1 MFIHLVTRRT
11 LVLAVALRRASLG
24 ACADASAQFE
34 LAGSWTPMST
44 EDVQNDSLP
53 VDYLS
58 LPLTDEGRT
67 RALSYDESQKSMIER
82 QCIHWGAAYTL
93 LGPFGL
99 NIASEVEPVRGRLVA
114 YSIAAW
120 EDRMSTTI
128 WMDGRPHP
136 APFDQHTQA
145 GFTTGRWEGNT
156 LVARTTHMKA
166 AWIRKTG
173 VPLSDEAE
181 INWRI
186 YRHGNLLT
194 ILMEVTDPSYL
205 AEPYVISKSFQ
216 VSPNPVATMTP
227 CVTTFEG
234 REPGDSVPHFA
245 PDKNPFTDEFMKL
258 YHLPRE
264 AVLGYPETIYPEYRK
279 RIKDG
284 YQSPPPCKG
293 NCGVAVNAVVR

>member
-1 MFIHLVTRRT
+1 MFIHLVMRRG
-11 LVLAVALRRASLG
+11 LVVALLACLLG
-24 ACADASAQFE
+24 SARTASAQFE
-34 LAGSWTPMST
+34 LAGSWTPVPT
-44 EDVQNDSLP
+44 EDVQNDSFP

-93 LGPFGL
+93 IGPFGL
-99 NIASEVEPVRGRLVA
+99 NIAAEVEPVRGRVVS
-114 YSIAAW
+114 YTFAAW

-136 APFDQHTQA
+136 SPDALHTQA

-156 LVARTTHMKA
+156 LLARTTHMKA

-181 INWRI
+181 INWRF
-186 YRHGNLLT
+186 YRHGAVLT
-194 ILMEVTDPSYL
+194 VLMEVTDPSYL
-205 AEPYVISKSFQ
+205 AEPYMISKSFQ
-216 VSPNPVATMTP
+216 VSPNPVATQTP
-227 CVTTFEG
+227 CVSTFEG

-245 PDKNPFTDEFMKL
+245 PDKNPFADEFVKM
-258 YHLPRE
+258 YNLPRE
-264 AVLGYPETIYPEYRK
+264 AVLGYPETLYPEYRK

-284 YQSPPPCKG
+284 YQPPPPCKT
-293 NCGVAVNAVVR
+293 NCGAALPPAPR

>member
-1 MFIHLVTRRT
+1 MFIHLVMRRG
-11 LVLAVALRRASLG
+11 LVVALLACLLG
-24 ACADASAQFE
+24 SARTASAQFE
-34 LAGSWTPMST
+34 LAGSWTPVPT
-44 EDVQNDSLP
+44 EDVQNDSFP

-93 LGPFGL
+93 IGPFGL
-99 NIASEVEPVRGRLVA
+99 NIAAEVEPVRGRVVS
-114 YSIAAW
+114 YTFAAW

-136 APFDQHTQA
+136 SPDDLHTQA

-156 LVARTTHMKA
+156 LLARTTHMKA

-181 INWRI
+181 INWRF
-186 YRHGNLLT
+186 YRHGAVLT
-194 ILMEVTDPSYL
+194 VLMEVTDPSYL
-205 AEPYVISKSFQ
+205 AEPYMISKSFQ
-216 VSPNPVATMTP
+216 VSPNPVATQTP
-227 CVTTFEG
+227 CVSTFEG

-245 PDKNPFTDEFMKL
+245 PDKNPFADEFVKM
-258 YHLPRE
+258 YNLPRE
-264 AVLGYPETIYPEYRK
+264 AVLGYPETLYPEYRK

-284 YQSPPPCKG
+284 YQPPPPCKT
-293 NCGVAVNAVVR
+293 NCGAALPPAPR

>member
-1 MFIHLVTRRT
+1 MLIHVVTRHA
-11 LVLAVALRRASLG
+11 LVVAVMACLFGG
-24 ACADASAQFE
+24 ARDAWAQFE
-34 LAGSWTPMST
+34 LAGSWAPVST
-44 EDVQNDSLP
+44 EDLQNDSFP

-67 RALSYDESQKSMIER
+67 RALAYDESQKSMIER
-82 QCIHWGAAYTL
+82 QCMHWGAAYTL

-99 NIASEVEPVRGRLVA
+99 NIASEVEPVRGRLVS
-114 YSIAAW
+114 YTIAAW

-128 WMDGRPHP
+128 WMDGRSHP
-136 APFDQHTQA
+136 TPYDQHTQA

-156 LVARTTHMKA
+156 LLARTTHMKA

-186 YRHGNLLT
+186 YRHGNVLT
-194 ILMEVTDPSYL
+194 ILMEVTDRSYL

-216 VSPNPVATMTP
+216 VSQNPVATMTP
-227 CVTTFEG
+227 CVSTFEG
-234 REPGDSVPHFA
+234 REPGASVPHFA
-245 PDKNPFTDEFMKL
+245 PEKNPFVDEFMKL

-279 RIKDG
+279 RIKAD
-284 YQSPPPCKG
+284 YQPPPPCKG
-293 NCGVAVNAVVR
+293 NCGAPVPAAVR